1 MTEARGATR
10 VLVMAATG
18 KARKIKDSLKPEHEE
33 MVRLRLSGMSAL
45 QIQKETGLSKT
56 AVYQRLAHPDVR
68 SAIAAYQE
76 AMMDEVADV
85 LRKASGV
92 AAQYLADLAGD
103 TEEESRERRMAAIA
117 ILDRSGHG
125 PTSRTE
131 VTGADG
137 ATLGIVLKAEE
148 FEAERDRLMA
158 ELEEAKAE

>member
-1 MTEARGATR
+1 MTEARAATR
-10 VLVMAATG
+10 VLVMAVPG
-18 KARKIKDSLKPEHEE
+18 KARKIKDSLKPEHAEI
-33 MVRLRLSGMSAL
+33 VRLRLSGMSAL

-68 SAIAAYQE
+68 SAVAAYQE

-92 AAQYLADLAGD
+92 AAEYLASLAGD
-103 TEEESRERRMAAIA
+103 AQEDAKERRMASVA

-131 VTGADG
+131 VTGKDG
-137 ATLGIVLKAEE
+137 APLGVVLKADE
-148 FEAERDRLMA
+148 FEAERERLMA
-158 ELEEAKAE
+158 ELEEARK

>member
-10 VLVMAATG
+10 VLVMAE
-18 KARKIKDSLKPEHEE
+18 RKGAKLKEPLKPEHEE
-33 MVRLRLSGMSAL
+33 TLKLRLA
-45 QIQKETGLSKT
+45 GLTPEEIAKSMGVHLAT
-56 AVYQRLAHPDVR
+56 VYTRLARPDVK
-68 SAIAAYQE
+68 AAHAAFQE
-76 AMMDEVADV
+76 ARIQAVTDV
-85 LRKASGV
+85 LSG
-92 AAQYLADLAGD
+92 AAQ
-103 TEEESRERRMAAIA
+103 MAAERLITIARDSVQEDQARLAAVA